1 MKDIFN
7 VGDSIVLVSKSAS
20 SNPPEGTTGTILK
33 LYNAFGGPAAQIK
46 WDDIPEGNE
55 VFSNRVL
62 LKDIKTNEAEI
73 EESDTNMSVLFGG
86 FETWHQ

>member
-1 MKDIFN
+1 MKDMFN
-7 VGDSIVLVSKSAS
+7 VGDSIVLISKSAS

-33 LYNAFGGPAAQIK
+33 LYTAFGGPAAQIE
-46 WDDIPEGNE
+46 WDDGNE

-73 EESDTNMSVLFGG
+73 EESDTNMSILFGG

>member
-20 SNPPEGTTGTILK
+20 SNPPEGTTGAILK
-33 LYNAFGGPAAQIK
+33 LYNAFGGPAAEIK
-46 WDDIPEGNE
+46 WDDIPEVNK

-62 LKDIKTNEAEI
+62 LKHIKTNEVEI
-73 EESDTNMSVLFGG
+73 EESDANMSVLFGG
-86 FETWHQ
+86 LAVWNQ